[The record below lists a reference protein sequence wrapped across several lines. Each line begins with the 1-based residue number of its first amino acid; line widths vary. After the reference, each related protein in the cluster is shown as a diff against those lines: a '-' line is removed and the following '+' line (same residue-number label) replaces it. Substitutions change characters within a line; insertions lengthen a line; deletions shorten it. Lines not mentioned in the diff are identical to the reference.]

1 MESYQLL
8 LTASLFA
15 LSSCGINNTS
25 STATS
30 AADSSFQ
37 ADQETKVE
45 KGVQGVMQIRDTITI
60 GDLVELK
67 FTVVNNADTIQQ
79 FLKWATPFE
88 PLVSKYLDVKDED
101 GTQVNYRGA
110 MAKRAMPPS
119 ADSYI
124 RINPHDSLVAN
135 INLLEGYAITRASK
149 YTITYVGS
157 NMSGIT
163 VRDSVSFVY
172 R

>member
-1 MESYQLL
+1 
-8 LTASLFA
+8 
-15 LSSCGINNTS
+15 
-25 STATS
+25 
-30 AADSSFQ
+30 
-37 ADQETKVE
+37 
-45 KGVQGVMQIRDTITI
+45 MQIRDTVTI
-60 GDLVELK
+60 GNPLELK
-67 FTVVNNADTIQQ
+67 FTVANNTDTIQQ
-79 FLKWATPFE
+79 FLKWDTPFE
-88 PLVSKYLDVKDED
+88 PLVSKYLDVKDAD

-124 RINPHDSLVAN
+124 KLNPGDSLVAK
-135 INLLEGYAITRASK
+135 INLLDGYAITRASK
-149 YTITYVGS
+149 YTIIYVGS

>member
-1 MESYQLL
+1 M
-8 LTASLFA
+8 
-15 LSSCGINNTS
+15 
-25 STATS
+25 
-30 AADSSFQ
+30 
-37 ADQETKVE
+37 E

>member
-1 MESYQLL
+1 MKHYQLIL
-8 LTASLFA
+8 AASVFA
-15 LSSCGINNTS
+15 LSSCGISNTS
-25 STATS
+25 STGTS
-30 AADSSFQ
+30 SADSNLQ
-37 ADQETKVE
+37 ADQEMKLE
-45 KGVQGVMQIRDTITI
+45 GPQGVMQIRDTITI
-60 GDLVELK
+60 GNPIELK
-67 FTVVNNADTIQQ
+67 FTVVNNTDTIQQ
-79 FLKWATPFE
+79 FLKWDTPFE
-88 PLVSKYLDVKDED
+88 PLVSKYLDVKDAE

-124 RINPHDSLVAN
+124 KVNPGDSLVAN
-135 INLLEGYAITRASK
+135 INLLDGYAITRASK
-149 YTITYVGS
+149 YTIIYVGA